1 MFSFL
6 NTSQGENV
14 QSAYSIMNE
23 TIPASKLGYHTNN
36 KYPVFPPLMQD
47 GRSLISSWQPESK
60 INDVILKQNNI
71 QSNWQYRKFIRENA
85 NEILQ
90 YNFKEVC
97 NDTGYSI
104 PSSIIENR
112 PFHPY
117 YYKSIHDI
125 HQPLGVENSDL
136 KEIYLSREQ
145 LNSRK
150 IAPSITQDQFIKMWE
165 K

>member
-1 MFSFL
+1 MFAFL
-6 NTSQGENV
+6 NTSQGEKV
-14 QSAYSIMNE
+14 QSSYSIINE
-23 TIPASKLGYHTNN
+23 TIPTSKLGYHTNN

-90 YNFKEVC
+90 YNFKEAC
-97 NDTGYSI
+97 NDTGYII
-104 PSSIIENR
+104 PPPIMGNR
-112 PFHPY
+112 PSNPY

-125 HQPLGVENSDL
+125 HQPTGVENSDL
-136 KEIYLSREQ
+136 KAIYLSREQ

-150 IAPSITQDQFIKMWE
+150 FAPSINQDQFIKMWE
-165 K
+165 T